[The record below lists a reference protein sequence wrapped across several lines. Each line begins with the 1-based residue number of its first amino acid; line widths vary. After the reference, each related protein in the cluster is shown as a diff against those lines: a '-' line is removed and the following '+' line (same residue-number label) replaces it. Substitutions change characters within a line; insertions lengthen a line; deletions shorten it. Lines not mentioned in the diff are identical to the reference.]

1 MELIKLA
8 LSFLTNATTTND
20 DKEQRKNINAFK
32 RHRRKIY
39 RDFKKKPKA
48 TTNFDNSHYVIKIS
62 GIWETVD
69 EVGLAI
75 KLVVACPP

>member
-8 LSFLTNATTTND
+8 LGFLTNATTTND

-39 RDFKKKPKA
+39 RDFKKDGISSEEQALLDKLDLA
-48 TTNFDNSHYVIKIS
+48 YV
-62 GIWETVD
+62 EM
-69 EVGLAI
+69 LL
-75 KLVVACPP
+75 KLGKF